1 MNITLDK
8 NNKNNALINIGDAS
22 FYVYGNSTS
31 DGIGETN
38 PFCDLHIHA
47 GFEIQYVGSGSLL
60 LHTEYGEFE
69 APQESVIIIP
79 PNNYH
84 QLSSKAQVFSRHCF
98 SFSVFP
104 NSEAKMGNEYI
115 TYNRILSKLTRIT
128 VLQNKFLSDT
138 MQRIMEI
145 QQSSKSM
152 DYRGYSLLTVFLT
165 DMFSELENCFNKD
178 KEADNSAAG
187 SRKFNYFSE
196 RQQYIIENCLAD
208 HFAAENPIKIIEDTL
223 NTSKRNAARIVYNLF
238 GENTS
243 DLVLKYR
250 MKIAKMYI
258 ENSDFQLNEISEK
271 VGYKTYVTFFTAFK
285 KYYGISPTE
294 YRENKKAE

>member
-1 MNITLDK
+1 MNITLAK
-8 NNKNNALINIGDAS
+8 SNKNNALINIGDAS

-31 DGIGETN
+31 NGIGEPH

-47 GFEIQYVGSGSLL
+47 GFEIQYVGSGSLV

-69 APQESVIIIP
+69 APHGSVIVIP

-84 QLSSKAQVFSRHCF
+84 QISSKAQVFRRHCF

-104 NSEAKMGNEYI
+104 NSEAETGNEYI
-115 TYNRILSKLTRIT
+115 TYNRILSKLSRIT
-128 VLQNKFLSDT
+128 ILENEFLVDT
-138 MQRIMEI
+138 MQRIMDI
-145 QQSSKSM
+145 QQNSAGMGYKE
-152 DYRGYSLLTVFLT
+152 YSLLTVFLT
-165 DMFSELENCFNKD
+165 DMFTELENQLNKD
-178 KEADNSAAG
+178 KTAENNMLDG
-187 SRKFNYFSE
+187 KKFNHFNE
-196 RQQYIIENCLAD
+196 KQKYIIENCLAD
-208 HFAAENPIKIIEDTL
+208 HFAAENPIRIIEDTL
-223 NTSKRNAARIVYNLF
+223 NTSKRNAARIVYSLF
-238 GENTS
+238 GENIS

-258 ENSDFQLNEISEK
+258 ENSDLQLNEISEK

-294 YRENKKAE
+294 YRENLKAE